1 MAHGRPPGPTTVGGV
16 QGENGYRG
24 LFEGSADLEGTY
36 GGWDGP
42 FPPWN
47 DEHVHHYVTTVFA
60 LDVESL
66 ALEAGFDFQAFRR
79 AIEGHVLAS
88 AEIVPTY
95 KVNDELRRFEHD
107 ESISP
112 TRSLMAMLFGWIIIV
127 PPFIAIWNTANHIQA
142 AERRAGVLQQIEP
155 VLVLVFQIVFS
166 LVNPPYM
173 QDHLN
178 RIWAGGAAAPP
189 LPGGPGGALPS
200 PPSG

>member
-1 MAHGRPPGPTTVGGV
+1 MAETVTL
-16 QGENGYRG
+16 QGESYLKRNPLGVLG
-24 LFEGSADLEGTY
+24 L
-36 GGWDGP
+36 
-42 FPPWN
+42 
-47 DEHVHHYVTTVFA
+47 
-60 LDVESL
+60 SL
-66 ALEAGFDFQAFRR
+66 ITFGIYFFYWY
-79 AIEGHVLAS
+79 
-88 AEIVPTY
+88 Y

-142 AERRAGVLQQIEP
+142 AEQRAGVLQQIEP

-178 RIWAGGAAAPP
+178 RIWDHAGGAQP
-189 LPGGPGGALPS
+189 LPSGPPDALP
-200 PPSG
+200 PPPAS

>member
-1 MAHGRPPGPTTVGGV
+1 MAETVTIQGQSYLKRNPLGV
-16 QGENGYRG
+16 LG
-24 LFEGSADLEGTY
+24 L
-36 GGWDGP
+36 
-42 FPPWN
+42 
-47 DEHVHHYVTTVFA
+47 
-60 LDVESL
+60 SL
-66 ALEAGFDFQAFRR
+66 ITFGIYFLYWY
-79 AIEGHVLAS
+79 
-88 AEIVPTY
+88 Y

-173 QDHLN
+173 QDHMN
-178 RIWAGGAAAPP
+178 RIWDHSGGAQP
-189 LPGGPGGALPS
+189 LPGGPPGALP
-200 PPSG
+200 PPPAS

>member
-1 MAHGRPPGPTTVGGV
+1 MAETVTIQGQSYLKRNPLGV
-16 QGENGYRG
+16 LG
-24 LFEGSADLEGTY
+24 L
-36 GGWDGP
+36 
-42 FPPWN
+42 
-47 DEHVHHYVTTVFA
+47 
-60 LDVESL
+60 SL
-66 ALEAGFDFQAFRR
+66 ITFGIYFFYWY
-79 AIEGHVLAS
+79 
-88 AEIVPTY
+88 Y

-173 QDHLN
+173 QDHMN
-178 RIWAGGAAAPP
+178 RIWDHAGGAQP
-189 LPGGPGGALPS
+189 LPAGPPGALP
-200 PPSG
+200 PPPAS